1 MRELNR
7 ERGVTFLYA
16 THDPELIRLAARV
29 VTLRDGKLAEGSSS

>member
-16 THDPELIRLAARV
+16 THDPELIRLADRV
-29 VTLRDGKLAEGSSS
+29 ITLRDGRLPAGTP